1 MNSIVCFYHGNC
13 FDGMCAAW
21 VVKKKYPSAK
31 LVPVLYGEPVPTLA
45 LYRETILI
53 IVDFSYNK
61 ETLLELANRVKFL
74 HVIDHHKT
82 AKEELEEL
90 DLFPKG
96 EIIFDMMRSGA
107 GLAWD
112 RFFPDTPRPKMVN
125 YIQDRDLW
133 KFELPDSNHINSY
146 IQSYPMNIDSYE
158 EINSRLEHSSE
169 ECKSQGEAIERYK
182 STMVDTI
189 CKTMRIR
196 SIGGYL
202 VPVVNTSILF
212 SEIPHRLC
220 ELYPEY
226 PFAAYYYDRSS
237 THRQW
242 GLRSIGDFDVSAVA
256 KTLGGGGHRNAAG
269 FEEKFSTEGEI
280 V

>member
-1 MNSIVCFYHGNC
+1 MNNIVCFYHGNC
-13 FDGMCAAW
+13 FDGMAAAW
-21 VVKKKYPSAK
+21 VVKRKYPGAK
-31 LVPVLYGEPVPTLA
+31 LVPVLYGEPTPVEHLA
-45 LYRETILI
+45 SETNLI
-53 IVDFSYNK
+53 IVDFSYK
-61 ETLLELANRVKFL
+61 RTILEALLVKINSL
-74 HVIDHHKT
+74 LVLDHHKT
-82 AKEELEEL
+82 AKEELEGL
-90 DLFPKG
+90 DLSPKG

-189 CKTMRIR
+189 CKTMRIQD
-196 SIGGYL
+196 IGGYQ

-220 ELYPEY
+220 QLYPEY

-237 THRQW
+237 NIRQF

-256 KTLGGGGHRNAAG
+256 KALGGGGHKNAAG
-269 FEEKFSTEGEI
+269 FEVKLYFRM
-280 V
+280 